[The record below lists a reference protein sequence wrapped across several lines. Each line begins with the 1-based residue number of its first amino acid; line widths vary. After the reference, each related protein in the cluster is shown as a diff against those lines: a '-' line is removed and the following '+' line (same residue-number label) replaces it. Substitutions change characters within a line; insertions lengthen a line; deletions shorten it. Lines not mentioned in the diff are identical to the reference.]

1 VEIINKREMNFR
13 QWCPFLFIS
22 SLFLSVRPFSLVFKL
37 RSKTTGSAGTSSCR
51 LGPSS
56 LIEQRRR
63 LAESRSFY
71 VKTFLLPSL
80 SKWPS
85 QCNNT
90 YSKDRRSRN
99 EGLQVLGICGGIASG
114 KSKACQILVSHPN
127 ITNCIVGYIDADQL
141 AHKLYD
147 NDSSPLLQHILREF
161 GPNVFTSTNSTNSK
175 LQLDRKALG
184 NIVFA
189 NPERMS
195 VSWKNNSMVES
206 SRLFIFVRKCH

>member
-1 VEIINKREMNFR
+1 
-13 QWCPFLFIS
+13 
-22 SLFLSVRPFSLVFKL
+22 
-37 RSKTTGSAGTSSCR
+37 
-51 LGPSS
+51 
-56 LIEQRRR
+56 
-63 LAESRSFY
+63 
-71 VKTFLLPSL
+71 
-80 SKWPS
+80 
-85 QCNNT
+85 
-90 YSKDRRSRN
+90 
-99 EGLQVLGICGGIASG
+99 
-114 KSKACQILVSHPN
+114 LVSHPN

>member
-1 VEIINKREMNFR
+1 MNFS
-13 QWCPFLFIS
+13 QWCPFLLIS
-22 SLFLSVRPFSLVFKL
+22 SLFLSVRSFSLVFNL
-37 RSKTTGSAGTSSCR
+37 RSKTTGNSSSRR

-56 LIEQRRR
+56 LIKQERRF
-63 LAESRSFY
+63 AEARSY
-71 VKTFLLPSL
+71 VKALLAL
-80 SKWPS
+80 SSSKSPS
-85 QCNNT
+85 QYHNT
-90 YSKDRRSRN
+90 YSKDRRSRS

-147 NDSSPLLQHILREF
+147 NDASPLLQQILREF
-161 GPNVFTSTNSTNSK
+161 GPNVFTSTNSTYSK

-184 NIVFA
+184 NVVFA

-195 VSWKNNSMVES
+195 VSLKINSIVG
-206 SRLFIFVRKCH
+206 